1 MRIVSFHLEAQMPSL
16 FNQLGGYQTNSQLK
30 LFLEAK
36 AAE

>member
-1 MRIVSFHLEAQMPSL
+1 MRIVLFRLEAQMPSI
-16 FNQLGGYQTNSQLK
+16 FNQLGGYQTNSQIK